1 MSIYSVSTWDRQL
14 DKLYYHEARVERM
27 KKVLLAIL
35 ICLVFASIV
44 QTSASNTEFED
55 SDALLQSTAANVSRN
70 VGSWPKLVGP
80 FIMGALGTILTMV
93 GLVVLFMHF
102 YFWSA
107 FCVIVGILTVAVS
120 MCLYIRLGGIL

>member
-1 MSIYSVSTWDRQL
+1 
-14 DKLYYHEARVERM
+14 M
-27 KKVLLAIL
+27 KNVLLAIL

-70 VGSWPKLVGP
+70 VGSWPKLVGL
-80 FIMGALGTILTMV
+80 FIIGALGTILTMV